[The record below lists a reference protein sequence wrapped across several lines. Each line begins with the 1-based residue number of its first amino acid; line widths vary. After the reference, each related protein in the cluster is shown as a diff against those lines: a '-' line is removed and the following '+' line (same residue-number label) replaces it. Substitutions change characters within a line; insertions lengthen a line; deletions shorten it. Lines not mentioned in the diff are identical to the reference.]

1 VDFSCFGYHPYL
13 ESRLTIQEKWVLD
26 LCRLIFGIASD
37 LLRSRVAL
45 EAEILVPRQQINVLR
60 RANPKRLRF
69 VSIDRLILGGV
80 CRLFPKMYGALAIV
94 RPETVIRWHRA
105 GLRSYWR
112 WKSKHR
118 CGRPAVTAEIRQLI
132 RQMSVANPLWG
143 APRIHGELLKLGI
156 DVGQT
161 SVAKY
166 MVRRGVPPS
175 QGWRTFLRNHASV
188 KDVGCQDRR
197 VCARPFYSPVQLV

>member
-1 VDFSCFGYHPYL
+1 M
-13 ESRLTIQEKWVLD
+13 LD
-26 LCRLIFGIASD
+26 LCRLIFAIAGD

-45 EAEILVPRQQINVLR
+45 AAEILVLRQQINVLR

-69 VSIDRLILGGV
+69 GSIDRLILGGV
-80 CRLFPKMYGALAIV
+80 CRLFPKMYGAVAIV

-105 GLRSYWR
+105 GFRSYWR

-118 CGRPAVTAEIRQLI
+118 CGRPAVTIEIRQLI
-132 RQMSVANPLWG
+132 RQKSGANPLWG

-166 MVRRGVPPS
+166 PNIWCGGGFLPRRDGGRSFVTMLMGLPRWTCS
-175 QGWRTFLRNHASV
+175 RCRQSRF
-188 KDVGCQDRR
+188 GCSMA
-197 VCARPFYSPVQLV
+197 C